1 MNIGQTVRACNTR
14 RRSPID
20 VGQMYL
26 VVRGLGQ
33 QAGNQRADLAG
44 PQNQHLTHAMPPKK
58 GVHVS
63 IGACVPPTA
72 IPGIRRAG
80 SRARPRSSPSTRTP
94 RPSARSWRELARL
107 PPIVVSWE
115 VENLRERLAAVQRGE
130 GFLLQGGDCAESFV
144 ECESDRIAKQLK
156 VLLQMSLVL
165 LSGMK
170 KPVIRVGRMAGQY
183 AKPRSADME
192 TRDGVTLPA
201 YRGDLVNR
209 PEFTPEA
216 RRADP
221 QLLLRGY
228 ERAALTLNF
237 VRALVD
243 GGFADLHH
251 PEYWDLGFV
260 RHAQLREAYERIA
273 RSIGDALD
281 FFESLS
287 GKRVHEATRV
297 DFFASHE
304 GLHLLYEQAQ
314 TRYIARQNRWYN
326 LSTHMPWIGM
336 RTAAARGRARRVF
349 PRHRQSDRHQ
359 DRRGHER
366 AVAAGTGDHAQSAES
381 ARAAD
386 ADPPL
391 RRQGHREV
399 AAGGDRGGA
408 SAPATRCCGAAIP
421 MHGNTETSTGGFKTR
436 RFENILK
443 ELDLAFRIHADQGSY
458 LGGAH
463 IELTGEDVTEC
474 TGGARGL
481 TDADLQRAYR
491 SQVDPRLNYEQAL
504 ELAMLIAERSK
515 RVSLEASR
523 AH

>member
-1 MNIGQTVRACNTR
+1 MRSTDSTSWHPASWQTRKAA
-14 RRSPID
+14 
-20 VGQMYL
+20 
-26 VVRGLGQ
+26 Q
-33 QAGNQRADLAG
+33 QPSYDD
-44 PQNQHLTHAMPPKK
+44 
-58 GVHVS
+58 
-63 IGACVPPTA
+63 PTA
-72 IPGIRRAG
+72 LGRVVA
-80 SRARPRSSPSTRTP
+80 
-94 RPSARSWRELARL
+94 ELARL

-115 VENLRERLAAVQRGE
+115 IENLRERLAAVQRGE
-130 GFLLQGGDCAESFV
+130 GFLLQGGDCAESFA

-165 LSGMK
+165 LSVMK
-170 KPVIRVGRMAGQY
+170 RPVVRIGRMAGQY

-209 PEFTPEA
+209 VEFTAEA

-260 RHAQLREAYERIA
+260 RHAELREAYERIA

-281 FFESLS
+281 FFEGIS
-287 GKRVHEATRV
+287 GRQVHEATLV
-297 DFFASHE
+297 DFYASHE
-304 GLHLLYEQAQ
+304 GLHLHYEQAQ
-314 TRYIARQNRWYN
+314 TRFIARQNHWYN

-336 RTAAARGRARRVF
+336 RTAQVEGAHVEYFRGIANPIGVKI
-349 PRHRQSDRHQ
+349 
-359 DRRGHER
+359 
-366 AVAAGTGDHAQSAES
+366 
-381 ARAAD
+381 
-386 ADPPL
+386 
-391 RRQGHREV
+391 
-399 AAGGDRGGA
+399 
-408 SAPATRCCGAAIP
+408 GAAMDDQWLQELVTTLNPQNQPGRLTLIHRFGAKDIEKSLPRVIEAVRRTGHTVLWCCDP
-421 MHGNTETSTGGFKTR
+421 MHGNTETSTGGLKTR

-443 ELDLAFRIHADQGSY
+443 ELDLAFRIHAQQGTY

-481 TDADLQRAYR
+481 TDADLQRSYR

-515 RVSLEASR
+515 QKS
-523 AH
+523 